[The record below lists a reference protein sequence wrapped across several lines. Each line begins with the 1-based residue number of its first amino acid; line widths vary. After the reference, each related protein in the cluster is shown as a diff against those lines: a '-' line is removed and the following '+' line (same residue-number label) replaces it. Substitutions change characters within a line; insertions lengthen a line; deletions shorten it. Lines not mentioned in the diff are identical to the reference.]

1 MKTLIQDVQYAL
13 HQLRKN
19 RGFAVTAILTLSL
32 GIGASAA
39 IFAFV
44 DATLI
49 KPLPYKQ
56 PSRLVVLYESIP
68 LGPRFHLS
76 YPDYL
81 DWKKVNTVFRS
92 LDVYQNQGFMLGTPQ
107 GAQLADGAR
116 VSAGFFRTL
125 GITPMLGRDFREGED
140 QASAQPTVLLSYAG
154 WQKRYGGRKDILGQ
168 TVTLDGKPNVIVGV
182 LPREFHFAPA
192 EPADFWSTMLGTDR
206 ECRGC
211 HSLYGVARLLDGVS
225 FSTAF
230 ADISTI
236 AKQLEK
242 QYPNSNRNQS
252 AYMLPIT
259 DVIVG
264 DIRPVLIVLFSGAV
278 LLLLTAG
285 VNVTSLLLVRAESRK
300 REIAVRGA
308 LGASP
313 ARLLRQLVTEGLVL
327 AAIGSSF
334 GLLFANFATKLLAGL
349 VPKDRMASMPFLQ
362 GVGFNLDLLVFVLTI
377 SAVSGILVSLVPA
390 LRLPYS
396 QSKENL
402 EEGGRASAGSAWRRI
417 GARLV
422 VIELATAAL
431 LLVGA
436 GLLVKSL
443 HHLLQVDTGM
453 EPKHLVT
460 LQVAAPFSVYSKP
473 EKAIPLERELSARVA
488 TLPGVKSVGITSSL
502 PLGDADG
509 TTQFVVIGRPD
520 NGETNEV
527 TYREVSSTYFAT
539 LEAKLISGRY
549 FAETEDASKPPVT
562 IINQAFA
569 KLYFP
574 GENPVGKRINYKGA
588 PATSA
593 MEIVGLVDEIKE
605 GQLDFAPRA
614 AFYIPFEQSPRP
626 NFSLVVR
633 ATQASQ
639 PLLHEMSTVLHQ
651 IDPDIATFGGMS
663 MIKRIHDS
671 PHAYLHRSSAWLAG
685 GFAGLA
691 FLLGIV
697 GLYGVIAYSVSRRT
711 REIGIRM
718 ALGAQRN
725 SVIQLILKQAGSL
738 VIAGVMA
745 GLLCSLAA
753 AAFMR
758 NLLFGVRPWDLP
770 TFFGVAVLLAGCAL
784 LASYVP
790 ARRAAKV
797 DPMVALRYE

>member
-13 HQLRKN
+13 RQLRKN

-211 HSLYGVARLLDGVS
+211 HSLYGVARLLDDVS

-252 AYMLPIT
+252 AYMLPLT
-259 DVIVG
+259 EVIVG
-264 DIRPVLIVLFSGAV
+264 DIRPILLVVFSGAV
-278 LLLLTAG
+278 LLLLIAG
-285 VNVTSLLLVRAESRK
+285 VNVTSLLLVRAEGRK

-313 ARLLRQLVTEGLVL
+313 ARLMRQLVTEGLVL
-327 AAIGSSF
+327 AMIGSFF
-334 GLLFANFATKLLAGL
+334 GLVTALWASKLLIGL
-349 VPKDRMASMPFLQ
+349 VPKDRMASMPFLH
-362 GVGFNLDLLVFVLTI
+362 GAGLNSDVIIFVLAI
-377 SAVSGILVSLVPA
+377 SFVAGLLVSLIPA
-390 LRLPYS
+390 LRLPFS
-396 QSKENL
+396 PGREVLQG
-402 EEGGRASAGSAWRRI
+402 GGRISAGTVWRKL
-417 GARLV
+417 GAKLV
-422 VIELATAAL
+422 VVELATAVL

-436 GLLVKSL
+436 GLLLKSL
-443 HHLLQVDTGM
+443 QRLLRVDTGM
-453 EPKHLVT
+453 EPQQLVT
-460 LQVAAPFSVYSKP
+460 LQTAAPPFIYSKH
-473 EKAIPLERELSARVA
+473 EKAIALERDLMDRVGV
-488 TLPGVKSVGITSSL
+488 LPGVKSVSITNKL
-502 PLGDADG
+502 PLGDADF
-509 TTQFVVIGRPD
+509 TTQFVVVGRPD
-520 NGETNEV
+520 NRETNEV
-527 TYREVSSTYFAT
+527 TYRRVSANYFST
-539 LEAKLISGRY
+539 L
-549 FAETEDASKPPVT
+549 
-562 IINQAFA
+562 
-569 KLYFP
+569 
-574 GENPVGKRINYKGA
+574 
-588 PATSA
+588 
-593 MEIVGLVDEIKE
+593 
-605 GQLDFAPRA
+605 
-614 AFYIPFEQSPRP
+614 
-626 NFSLVVR
+626 
-633 ATQASQ
+633 
-639 PLLHEMSTVLHQ
+639 
-651 IDPDIATFGGMS
+651 
-663 MIKRIHDS
+663 
-671 PHAYLHRSSAWLAG
+671 
-685 GFAGLA
+685 
-691 FLLGIV
+691 
-697 GLYGVIAYSVSRRT
+697 
-711 REIGIRM
+711 
-718 ALGAQRN
+718 
-725 SVIQLILKQAGSL
+725 
-738 VIAGVMA
+738 
-745 GLLCSLAA
+745 
-753 AAFMR
+753 
-758 NLLFGVRPWDLP
+758 
-770 TFFGVAVLLAGCAL
+770 
-784 LASYVP
+784 
-790 ARRAAKV
+790 
-797 DPMVALRYE
+797 